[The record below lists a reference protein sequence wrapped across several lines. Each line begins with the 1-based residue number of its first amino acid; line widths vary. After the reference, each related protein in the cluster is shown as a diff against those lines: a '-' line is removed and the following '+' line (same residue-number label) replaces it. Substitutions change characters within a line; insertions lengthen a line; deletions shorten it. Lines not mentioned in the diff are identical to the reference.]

1 MAIYCSLKAE
11 AFSPICWIEHP
22 GKLCAAFVPSTK
34 CEFQRSVGIL
44 QNDIVIVDDNPAN
57 LKLLEDM
64 LLQQGHEVRSFPL
77 GRLALAAA
85 LKSPPDLILLD
96 INMPEMNGYEVCE
109 RLKGNPELSDVPV
122 IFLSALNETDDKVK
136 GFQSGGVDYITKPFQ
151 FEEVQARVET
161 HLKLHSLDKTL
172 KLQNGHLEE
181 TVAARTCELAE
192 ANKRLTIMDR
202 SKDEFLRLIA
212 HEFRTP
218 LNGLLGAGELILDAT
233 PATMENN
240 ELREVFKR
248 SRQRILSI
256 LDDALLLTQID
267 VNGERF
273 RSAQVSLDAVLNQAI
288 LRTTEF
294 AESRE
299 VTLSPPAA
307 ELDPVL
313 GDEELLVRA
322 FHALLETAVKFSA
335 KGGTVRLSDEVV
347 PDAVRVIIDTQGRT
361 IPGPVFPNFFDIF
374 SICDPITPGGD
385 LGLAPAVAHRILSL
399 FGASV
404 SVANRDPPGIRLTVS
419 LRQPPNS
426 GDSRTVQLSGA
437 APLPSI
443 AASKTHSSEHSE
455 EPVPVIA

>member
-1 MAIYCSLKAE
+1 
-11 AFSPICWIEHP
+11 
-22 GKLCAAFVPSTK
+22 
-34 CEFQRSVGIL
+34 L
-44 QNDIVIVDDNPAN
+44 QTDIVIVDDNPSN

-64 LLQQGHEVRSFPL
+64 LLQQGHEVRSFPS

-85 LKSPPDLILLD
+85 LKSPPDLMLLD

-109 RLKGNPELSDVPV
+109 HLKANPELSDVAV

-136 GFQSGGVDYITKPFQ
+136 GFQSGGLDYITKPFQ
-151 FEEVQARVET
+151 FEEVQARVAT
-161 HLKLHSLDKTL
+161 HLKLHNLDRTL

-181 TVAARTCELAE
+181 IVAARTWELAE
-192 ANKRLTIMDR
+192 ANKRLTILDR
-202 SKDEFLRLIA
+202 SKNEFLRLIS

-218 LNGLLGAGELILDAT
+218 LNGLLGAGELILEAT
-233 PATMENN
+233 PSSVEHN
-240 ELREVFKR
+240 ELRELFKR
-248 SRQRILSI
+248 SRVRILSI

-267 VNGERF
+267 VNGECF
-273 RSAQVSLDAVLNQAI
+273 TSAQVSLDAVLNQAI
-288 LRTTEF
+288 LRTSVF
-294 AESRE
+294 AQSRE
-299 VTLSPPAA
+299 VTLRPVAA

-335 KGGTVRLSDEVV
+335 KGGTVWLSDEVV
-347 PDAVRVIIDTQGRT
+347 PDAVRVIIDTEGRT

-385 LGLAPAVAHRILSL
+385 LGLAPCVAHRILSL

-419 LRQPPNS
+419 LRHAPQS
-426 GDSRTVQLSGA
+426 GDSGPVQVPGA
-437 APLPSI
+437 APLHAI
-443 AASKTHSSEHSE
+443 AVSKTHSAEHSAE
-455 EPVPVIA
+455 AVPVIA